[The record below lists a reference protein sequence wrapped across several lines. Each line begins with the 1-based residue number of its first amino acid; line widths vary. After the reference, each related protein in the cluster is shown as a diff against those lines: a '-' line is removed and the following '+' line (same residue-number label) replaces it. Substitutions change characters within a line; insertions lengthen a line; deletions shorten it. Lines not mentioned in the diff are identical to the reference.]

1 MRARLLT
8 TVATAYAPA
17 SWGTTYII
25 TTELLPAHRPLL
37 AGVMRALP
45 SGLILLATARE
56 LPRGAWW
63 WKATV
68 LGTVNVGALFA
79 FLFVSAE
86 RLPGGVASIV
96 SAVGPL
102 IVATLSWPLL
112 GLRPTARVILAGAI
126 GVTGVALLVLTPKA
140 SLDPIGL
147 LASLGGTSVFA
158 LGTVLTRRW
167 GRPVPLATFTAW
179 QLTVGGLLLLPLML
193 AVEGTPHALDGDA
206 IGGFTYL
213 ALANTAL
220 AYILWFRGIERLSA
234 TAVSFLTLLSPI
246 VATLIGLAVLDQT
259 LTPLQIT
266 GMLLAATGLLSGQ
279 LSSPR
284 PDQAGHTRRA
294 IPTTEPGPLGTEPG

>member
-17 SWGTTYII
+17 SWGTTYIV

-37 AGVMRALP
+37 AGVVRALP
-45 SGLILLATARE
+45 SGLLLLGATRE
-56 LPRGAWW
+56 LPRGDWW

-68 LGTVNVGALFA
+68 LGVVNVGALFA

-86 RLPGGVASIV
+86 RLPGGVASTIG
-96 SAVGPL
+96 AVGPL

-112 GLRPTARVILAGAI
+112 GLRPTGRVILAGAI

-140 SLDPIGL
+140 SLDPVGL

-179 QLTVGGLLLLPLML
+179 QLAVGGLLLLPPML
-193 AVEGTPHALDGDA
+193 VVEGTPHRLDGDA
-206 IGGFTYL
+206 VGGFLYL
-213 ALANTAL
+213 AIANTAL
-220 AYILWFRGIERLSA
+220 AYVLWFRGIERLSA

-259 LTPLQIT
+259 LTAVQLA
-266 GMLLAATGLLSGQ
+266 GMLLAAVGLLGGQYAASGQ
-279 LSSPR
+279 VRGRPGGGPPARSPTGS
-284 PDQAGHTRRA
+284 PS
-294 IPTTEPGPLGTEPG
+294 